1 MTLFLENP
9 LPIWSVGAV
18 CFAISVIVFFA
29 KRSLGSIIAMFGV
42 IAVTLLLI
50 FVEKI
55 VITPSEQVEQA
66 LASLMGAIKD
76 NDLPA
81 ILATIDPSAKHVR
94 SDAETLMP
102 QVKVKETG
110 STAVRV
116 EVDETTA
123 PLRATTYFRG
133 RIDGTHARSGVRI
146 FYFDN
151 VEIDWQ
157 QTGDQWLIV
166 DYRVKFRGKPIKPV
180 EGFRTIR

>member
-9 LPIWSVGAV
+9 LPIWSFGAV

-29 KRSLGSIIAMFGV
+29 KRSLGSIIGLVGV
-42 IAVTLLLI
+42 IAVTLLLL
-50 FVEKI
+50 FVER
-55 VITPSEQVEQA
+55 VVVTPSEQVEQ
-66 LASLMGAIKD
+66 SLTLLMDAIEA

-81 ILATIDPSAKHVR
+81 IVSMIDPSAKHVR

-110 STAVRV
+110 STSVRV
-116 EVDETTA
+116 EVDESVN
-123 PLRATTYFRG
+123 PLRATAFFRG
-133 RIDGTHARSGVRI
+133 RIDGTHARAGMRI

-157 QTGDQWLIV
+157 QVGDRWLIV
-166 DYRVKFRGKPIKPV
+166 DYRVMFRGKPIKPV
-180 EGFRTIR
+180 DGFRRVR

>member
-1 MTLFLENP
+1 MTVFLENP

-29 KRSLGSIIAMFGV
+29 KRSLGSIIGMVGV
-42 IAVTLLLI
+42 IAVTLLLLFI
-50 FVEKI
+50 ERV
-55 VITPSEQVEQA
+55 VVTPSEQVEQS
-66 LASLMGAIKD
+66 LTSLMDAIQA

-81 ILATIDPSAKHVR
+81 VISMIDPSAQHVR
-94 SDAETLMP
+94 GDAETLMP

-110 STAVRV
+110 STSVRV
-116 EVDETTA
+116 EVVESANPPKATA
-123 PLRATTYFRG
+123 FFRG
-133 RIDGTHARSGVRI
+133 RIDGTHAKSGVRI

-157 QTGDQWLIV
+157 QVGDQWLIV
-166 DYRVKFRGKPIKPV
+166 EYRVKHRGKPIKPV